1 MSKSSSSGT
10 AIDRVVRAVVAPWFR
25 QQGFR
30 RKGRFFSRAWADVIH
45 LASVQAS
52 QWNTPQSAEF
62 YVNIDVEWSACH
74 RLWTGSA
81 NSSNPAHAPC
91 FLRSRLQTAG
101 GDQSWNAFQDVEVLS
116 GQLLHALD
124 EYAETF
130 WRSHSDLAD
139 VLRRIEAGERLT
151 LGTPTWLVQAAL
163 LEHFDRRAEALATI
177 DSAAS
182 RGRPIGFDYRRI
194 RGRISGRA

>member
-45 LASVQAS
+45 AASLQAS

-81 NSSNPAHAPC
+81 NNSNPAHVPC

-101 GDQSWNAFQDVEVLS
+101 GDQSWNAFQDVEVGEGPDRLQRARTLCGRSS
-116 GQLLHALD
+116 G
-124 EYAETF
+124 YAMCRAAST
-130 WRSHSDLAD
+130 RTSRCSASP
-139 VLRRIEAGERLT
+139 RRLQPIRT
-151 LGTPTWLVQAAL
+151 LGKSSTRMGPSCFASTSGAPTS
-163 LEHFDRRAEALATI
+163 I
-177 DSAAS
+177 
-182 RGRPIGFDYRRI
+182 PP
-194 RGRISGRA
+194 